1 MKNNIVL
8 LASLVGLLAALPAL
22 AAPAPKTA
30 AAASKPITGNHDNNA
45 PINISSDNFQ
55 ADLNNKSGTYTGNV
69 IVVQGD
75 TKLRAN
81 QVRVLTVN
89 GKADKISA
97 SGNVV
102 VDSPQSGTATADNGV
117 YSVGPRVVVMTGHV
131 VLKKGKNVMEGAQM
145 TVNLETGQMTMPAG
159 VKSPQNPNGRVQGVF
174 IPNSQTQ

>member
-1 MKNNIVL
+1 MMKNR
-8 LASLVGLLAALPAL
+8 LVILPILAAMLATPAL
-22 AAPAPKTA
+22 AAA
-30 AAASKPITGNHDNNA
+30 ATKDPSKPITGNHDNNA

-55 ADLNNKSGTYTGNV
+55 ADLNAKSGLYTGNV

-102 VDSPQSGTATADNGV
+102 VDSPQSGTVTGDAGV
-117 YSVGPRVVVMTGHV
+117 YSVGPRVVVMTGNV
-131 VLKKGKNVMEGAQM
+131 VLKKGKDVMRGAQLTINLNTNQATLGGGAKAPG
-145 TVNLETGQMTMPAG
+145 TVG
-159 VKSPQNPNGRVQGVF
+159 GRVQGVF
-174 IPNSQTQ
+174 TPNSQTQ